1 MGEDGGLFAV
11 GQICNDEA
19 IAGERPK
26 VEDVGADLY
35 AGDEQIGVR
44 VEIGSVHNNP
54 ERAASRSMWPRPAQG
69 SRIGPSTWTARQSA
83 RMIPSASEGD
93 VSVALEALKAA

>member
-44 VEIGSVHNNP
+44 VEIGSVHNKP
-54 ERAASRSMWPRPAQG
+54 RAR
-69 SRIGPSTWTARQSA
+69 
-83 RMIPSASEGD
+83 
-93 VSVALEALKAA
+93 SVAKHVAAAGAGLEDRAFDLDRKAER